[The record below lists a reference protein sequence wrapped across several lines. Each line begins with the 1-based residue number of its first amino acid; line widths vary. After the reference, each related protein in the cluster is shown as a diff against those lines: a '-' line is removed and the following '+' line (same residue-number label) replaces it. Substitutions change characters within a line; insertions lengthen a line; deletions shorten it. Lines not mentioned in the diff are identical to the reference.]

1 MIRARFPKANG
12 RCNTEITVL
21 SNQYLVDRSAK
32 ETETDSCNSSLS
44 TGELEIGY
52 WQGGYIISMVL
63 ALDTISQ
70 GCMLTSTRNYTLPEV
85 SAYRIMIL

>member
-1 MIRARFPKANG
+1 MFRARFPKANG

-21 SNQYLVDRSAK
+21 SNQYLVDRSAE

-52 WQGGYIISMVL
+52 WQGGYIIYG
-63 ALDTISQ
+63 ISSGYNQ
-70 GCMLTSTRNYTLPEV
+70 SRLHAHFHQKLHITRGECL
-85 SAYRIMIL
+85 